1 MRVKV
6 LETFD
11 GIVEGKRFNKGKSYE
26 LTDER
31 AEYLACK
38 GYVEFEGEQSPSKP
52 RRKAARNEQPNA

>member
-11 GIVEGKRFNKGKSYE
+11 GIFEGKRFYKGKSYE

-31 AEYLACK
+31 AEFLACK
-38 GYVEFEGEQSPSKP
+38 GYVAKEGEKSPSK
-52 RRKAARNEQPNA
+52 RKGARNEQSGA